1 MRDKETEHPNKQSP
15 EKLSLEKA
23 SSQKTQFPAL
33 LFELDSFLKELTT
46 RPGVYRMID
55 ANEIVIYV
63 GKAKNLKNR
72 VSSYFRKSGQSPKTI
87 VMVGQIAKI
96 EIAITHTESEALLL
110 ENNLIKTLKP
120 RYNILLRDDKSYPYI
135 FLSDKDDF
143 PRLAFH
149 RGARN
154 KKGRYFGP
162 YPNGHSVK
170 SSLNLLQKLFPVR
183 QCEDS
188 FYKNRSRACL
198 QYQIKRCKAPCVDLV
213 SEEEYAED
221 VRHTVLFLEGKS
233 NQVIDELVTGMEQ
246 AALKLEYEKA
256 AINRDQIASLRRL
269 QEKQYV
275 SNEKGDLDIIAIDY
289 QQGVAC
295 IQVFFVRDGLNLG
308 NKSFFPKN
316 AQHQSISELLS
327 AFIAQFYIS
336 SSKSDRFVPAAI
348 LVSHPFDDRQ
358 TIENILYEQSGHK
371 VAIKDKLRGER
382 ARWLQMAQT
391 NAQTALMSR
400 LSNRASVVKRFE
412 DLQDALKMES
422 MPERLECFDISH
434 SSGEAT
440 VASCVVFDQSGPLK
454 SDYRRFNIDNITP
467 GDDYAAMHQALTR
480 RYRRFSQLPGRK
492 DESQQSGAHKI
503 AAKLPDLL
511 VIDGGKGQVKQAR
524 EVMQALQ
531 ITSVQIIGITK
542 GEGRKAQLDTLLLS
556 ETNEKVI
563 LPSNS
568 KAMHLIQ
575 HIRDE
580 AHRFAITGHKN
591 RRAKARKTS
600 QLEKISG
607 LGPKRRQQ
615 LLRQFGGLQEVTRAG
630 VEDLAKISGI
640 SKLLAQKIYDHF
652 HH

>member
-492 DESQQSGAHKI
+492 DESQKSGAHKI

>member
-1 MRDKETEHPNKQSP
+1 MSDKPSKITIKNNIPSDESSSENEEQFS
-15 EKLSLEKA
+15 SL
-23 SSQKTQFPAL
+23 QFD
-33 LFELDSFLKELTT
+33 FNNFLKDLTT
-46 RPGVYRMID
+46 KPGVYRMID
-55 ANEIVIYV
+55 ANNVVIYV

-72 VSSYFRKSGQSPKTI
+72 VSSYFRKSGQSPKTT
-87 VMVGQIAKI
+87 VMVSQIANI
-96 EIAITHTESEALLL
+96 EILVTHTESEALLL

-135 FLSDKDDF
+135 FLSDQDEF

-149 RGARN
+149 RGARK

-213 SEEEYAED
+213 SKEEYAED

-233 NQVIDELVTGMEQ
+233 NQVIDELILAMDQ
-246 AALKLEYEKA
+246 AAEQLHYEKA
-256 AINRDQIASLRRL
+256 ALHRDQIANLRRL

-275 SNEKGDLDIIAIDY
+275 SNEKGDLDIIAIEY

-295 IQVFFVRDGLNLG
+295 IQLFFIRDGLNLG

-316 AQHQSISELLS
+316 ARHQNISDLLS

-336 SSKSDRFVPAAI
+336 STRSDRFIPTSI
-348 LVSHPFDDRQ
+348 LVSHPFEDRVIIE
-358 TIENILYEQSGHK
+358 TILHEQSGHK
-371 VAIKDKLRGER
+371 VEIRDKVRGDR

-400 LSNRASVVKRFE
+400 LSNRASVLKRFE
-412 DLQDALKMES
+412 DLQEVLKMDAL
-422 MPERLECFDISH
+422 PERLECFDISH

-454 SDYRRFNIDNITP
+454 TDYRRFNIDNITP

-480 RYRRFSQLPGRK
+480 RYRALKKATLTNG
-492 DESQQSGAHKI
+492 EG
-503 AAKLPDLL
+503 KLPDLL

-524 EVMQALQ
+524 EVLQ
-531 ITSVQIIGITK
+531 SLEITGVQIIGITK
-542 GEGRKAQLDTLLLS
+542 GEGRRAELDTLLLS

-563 LPSNS
+563 LPADS

-600 QLEKISG
+600 ELEKING
-607 LGPKRRQQ
+607 LGPKRRQV
-615 LLRQFGGLQEVTRAG
+615 LLKQFGGLQEVIRAG
-630 VEDLAKISGI
+630 VEDLAKINGI
-640 SKLLAQKIYDHF
+640 SKSLAQKIYDHF
-652 HH
+652 HS

>member
-1 MRDKETEHPNKQSP
+1 MTV
-15 EKLSLEKA
+15 
-23 SSQKTQFPAL
+23 SSDIDFQNSAIKFDIKP
-33 LFELDSFLKELTT
+33 FLQDLTT
-46 RPGVYRMID
+46 KPGVYRMID
-55 ANEIVIYV
+55 SSGVVIYV
-63 GKAKNLKNR
+63 GKAKNLKKR
-72 VSSYFRKSGQSPKTI
+72 VSSYFRKSGQSPKTT
-87 VMVGQIAKI
+87 VMVGQIANI
-96 EIAITHTESEALLL
+96 EIVVTHTESEALLL

-135 FLSDKDDF
+135 YLSDQDEY

-149 RGARN
+149 RGARK

-198 QYQIKRCKAPCVDLV
+198 QYQIKRCSAPCVDFV
-213 SEEEYAED
+213 SVEDYAQD
-221 VRHTVLFLEGKS
+221 VRHTILFLEGKS
-233 NQVIDELVTGMEQ
+233 NQVIDELVSRMDK
-246 AALKLEYEKA
+246 AAQDLEYEKA
-256 AINRDQIASLRRL
+256 AIYRDQIANLRRL

-275 SNEKGDLDIIAIDY
+275 SNEKGDLDVIAIEY

-295 IQVFFVRDGLNLG
+295 IQVFFIRDGLNLG

-316 AQHQSISELLS
+316 ARHQTISELLS

-336 SSKSDRFVPAAI
+336 TTKSVRFIPGTI
-348 LVSHPFDDRQ
+348 LVSHPFDDRE
-358 TIENILYEQSGHK
+358 IISSVLHEQSSHK
-371 VAIKDKLRGER
+371 VEIRDKVRGER
-382 ARWLQMAQT
+382 ARWLQMAQA
-391 NAQTALMSR
+391 NAQTALLSR
-400 LSNRASVVKRFE
+400 LANRASVVERFE
-412 DLQDALKMES
+412 ALQEALNMDAI
-422 MPERLECFDISH
+422 PERLECFDISH

-480 RYRRFSQLPGRK
+480 RYQKG
-492 DESQQSGAHKI
+492 QG
-503 AAKLPDLL
+503 KLPDLL

-524 EVMQALQ
+524 EVMEELQ
-531 ITSVQIIGITK
+531 ISFVQIIGITK
-542 GEGRKAQLDTLLLS
+542 GEGRKAELDTLLLS
-556 ETNEKVI
+556 ESNEKVI
-563 LPSNS
+563 LPPSS

-591 RRAKARKTS
+591 RRSKARKTS

-607 LGPKRRQQ
+607 LGPKRRQI
-615 LLRQFGGLQEVTRAG
+615 LLKQFGGLQEVSRAG
-630 VEDLAKISGI
+630 VEDLSRINGI
-640 SKLLAQKIYDHF
+640 SKSLAQKIYDHF
-652 HH
+652 HG

>member
-1 MRDKETEHPNKQSP
+1 MSDKPVSEPQTESSSNKKEYP
-15 EKLSLEKA
+15 A
-23 SSQKTQFPAL
+23 TQF
-33 LFELDSFLKELTT
+33 DSETFLQNLTT
-46 RPGVYRMID
+46 KPGVYRMID
-55 ANEIVIYV
+55 ANNVVIYV
-63 GKAKNLKNR
+63 GKAKNLKKR
-72 VSSYFRKSGQSPKTI
+72 VSSYFRKSGQSPKTT
-87 VMVGQIAKI
+87 VMAGQIAQI
-96 EIAITHTESEALLL
+96 EIIITHTESEALLL

-135 FLSDKDDF
+135 YLSDQDTF

-149 RGARN
+149 RGARK

-170 SSLNLLQKLFPVR
+170 NSLNLLQKLFPVR

-198 QYQIKRCKAPCVDLV
+198 QYQIKRCSAPCVDLV
-213 SEEEYAED
+213 SEADYAED

-233 NQVIDELVTGMEQ
+233 NQVIDELIVQMDH
-246 AALKLEYEKA
+246 AAQKLDYEKA
-256 AINRDQIASLRRL
+256 AVHRDQIVNLRRL

-275 SNEKGDLDIIAIDY
+275 SNEKGDLDVIAIEY
-289 QQGVAC
+289 EQGVAC
-295 IQVFFVRDGLNLG
+295 IQIFFIRDGLNLG

-316 AQHQSISELLS
+316 TRHQTISELLS
-327 AFIAQFYIS
+327 AFIAQFYITS
-336 SSKSDRFVPAAI
+336 SQSDRFVPATI
-348 LVSHPFDDRQ
+348 LVSHSFADQD
-358 TIENILYEQSGHK
+358 TIESILREQSSHK
-371 VAIKDKLRGER
+371 VEIRDKVRGDR
-382 ARWLQMAQT
+382 ARWLKMAQS
-391 NAQTALMSR
+391 NAQIALLSR
-400 LSNRASVVKRFE
+400 LSNRASVVERFE
-412 DLQDALKMES
+412 ALQEALDMDAI
-422 MPERLECFDISH
+422 PERLECFDISH

-480 RYRRFSQLPGRK
+480 RYIRLAKG
-492 DESQQSGAHKI
+492 ESNKGEG
-503 AAKLPDLL
+503 KLPDLL

-524 EVMQALQ
+524 EVMEELQ
-531 ITSVQIIGITK
+531 INSVQIIGITK
-542 GEGRKAQLDTLLLS
+542 GEGRKAELDTLLLS
-556 ETNEKVI
+556 DTNEKVI
-563 LPSNS
+563 LPANS

-607 LGPKRRQQ
+607 LGPKRRQL
-615 LLRQFGGLQEVTRAG
+615 LLRQFGGLQEVARAG
-630 VEDLAKISGI
+630 VEDLSQINGI
-640 SKLLAQKIYDHF
+640 SKALAQKVYDHF
-652 HH
+652 HG

>member
-1 MRDKETEHPNKQSP
+1 MCDKATESPNEQSS

-23 SSQKTQFPAL
+23 SSKKKQFPSL
-33 LFELDSFLKELTT
+33 QFELEAFLTDLTT

-55 ANEIVIYV
+55 ANDIVIYI

-72 VSSYFRKSGQSPKTI
+72 VSSYFRKSGQTPKTT
-87 VMVGQIAKI
+87 VMVSQIAQI
-96 EIAITHTESEALLL
+96 EIVITHTESEALLL

-135 FLSDKDDF
+135 FLSDKDNF

-213 SEEEYAED
+213 SKEEYAED

-233 NQVIDELVTGMEQ
+233 NQVIDELVAGMEK
-246 AALKLEYEKA
+246 AAQNLEYEKA
-256 AINRDQIASLRRL
+256 ATHRDQIAGLRRL

-275 SNEKGDLDIIAIDY
+275 SNEKGDLDIIAIEY

-295 IQVFFVRDGLNLG
+295 IQLFFVRDGLNLG

-336 SSKSDRFVPAAI
+336 ASRSDRFVPATI

-358 TIENILYEQSGHK
+358 IIESILHEQSGHK
-371 VAIKDKLRGER
+371 VEIRDKVRGER

-400 LSNRASVVKRFE
+400 LSNRASVLKRFE
-412 DLQDALKMES
+412 DLQDVLKMDS

-454 SDYRRFNIDNITP
+454 SAYRRFNIDNITP

-480 RYRRFSQLPGRK
+480 RYLRFSKVGSQKG
-492 DESQQSGAHKI
+492 ESKKGDY
-503 AAKLPDLL
+503 KLPDLL

-531 ITSVQIIGITK
+531 ISSVKIIGITK
-542 GEGRKAQLDTLLLS
+542 GEGRKAELDTLLLS

-568 KAMHLIQ
+568 RAMHLIQ

-591 RRAKARKTS
+591 RRAKTRKTS

-615 LLRQFGGLQEVTRAG
+615 LLKQFGGLQEVTRAG

>member
-1 MRDKETEHPNKQSP
+1 MLSIEEVPSQNKQTPSP
-15 EKLSLEKA
+15 D
-23 SSQKTQFPAL
+23 FPSL
-33 LFELDSFLKELTT
+33 LFDIDIFLKELTT

-72 VSSYFRKSGQSPKTI
+72 VSSYFRKSGQTPKTI
-87 VMVGQIAKI
+87 VMVSQIAKV
-96 EIAITHTESEALLL
+96 EIVITHTESEALLL

-135 FLSDKDDF
+135 FLSDKDTF

-198 QYQIKRCKAPCVDLV
+198 QHQIKRCKAPCVALV
-213 SEEEYAED
+213 SEEEYEED

-233 NQVIDELVTGMEQ
+233 NQVIDELIKGMEK
-246 AALKLEYEKA
+246 AAQNLEYEKA
-256 AINRDQIASLRRL
+256 ALHRDQIAGLRRL

-275 SNEKGDLDIIAIDY
+275 SNEKGDLDVIAIEY

-295 IQVFFVRDGLNLG
+295 IQLFFIRDGLNLG

-327 AFIAQFYIS
+327 AFIAQFYIV
-336 SSKSDRFVPAAI
+336 SSKSDRLIPNII
-348 LVSHPFDDRQ
+348 LVSHPFDDQKILEEILQ
-358 TIENILYEQSGHK
+358 TQSGHK
-371 VAIKDKLRGER
+371 VEIKDKVRSER
-382 ARWLQMAQT
+382 ARWLHMAQT

-400 LSNRASVVKRFE
+400 LSNRASVIKRFE
-412 DLQDALKMES
+412 DLQDALKMDR

-440 VASCVVFDQSGPLK
+440 VASCVVFDQLGPLK
-454 SDYRRFNIDNITP
+454 SDYRRFNIDNVTP
-467 GDDYAAMHQALTR
+467 GDDYAAMLQALTR
-480 RYRRFSQLPGRK
+480 RYRRFSQVNNQ
-492 DESQQSGAHKI
+492 ESQDNKI
-503 AAKLPDLL
+503 IEGKLPDLL

-524 EVMQALQ
+524 EVMQTLQ

-542 GEGRKAQLDTLLLS
+542 GEGRKAELDTLLLS

-615 LLRQFGGLQEVTRAG
+615 LLKQFGGLQEVARAG
-630 VEDLAKISGI
+630 VEDLAKINGI

-652 HH
+652 HS

>member
-1 MRDKETEHPNKQSP
+1 MSDKPVSEPQTESSSNKKEYP
-15 EKLSLEKA
+15 A
-23 SSQKTQFPAL
+23 TQF
-33 LFELDSFLKELTT
+33 DSETFLQNLTT
-46 RPGVYRMID
+46 KPGVYRMID
-55 ANEIVIYV
+55 ANNVVIYV
-63 GKAKNLKNR
+63 GKAKNLKKR
-72 VSSYFRKSGQSPKTI
+72 VSSYFRKSGQSPKTT
-87 VMVGQIAKI
+87 VMAGQIAQI
-96 EIAITHTESEALLL
+96 EIIITHTESEALLL

-135 FLSDKDDF
+135 YLSDQDTF

-149 RGARN
+149 RGARK

-170 SSLNLLQKLFPVR
+170 NSLNLLQKLFPVR

-198 QYQIKRCKAPCVDLV
+198 QYQIKRCSAPCVDLV
-213 SEEEYAED
+213 SEADYAED

-233 NQVIDELVTGMEQ
+233 NQVIDELIVQMDH
-246 AALKLEYEKA
+246 AAQKLDYEKA
-256 AINRDQIASLRRL
+256 AVHRDQIVNLRRL

-275 SNEKGDLDIIAIDY
+275 SNEKGDLDVIAIEY
-289 QQGVAC
+289 EQGVAC
-295 IQVFFVRDGLNLG
+295 IQIFFIRDGLNLG

-316 AQHQSISELLS
+316 TRHQTISELLS
-327 AFIAQFYIS
+327 AFIAQFYITS
-336 SSKSDRFVPAAI
+336 AQSDRFVPATI
-348 LVSHPFDDRQ
+348 LVSHSFADQD
-358 TIENILYEQSGHK
+358 TIESILREQSSHK
-371 VAIKDKLRGER
+371 VEIRDKVRGDR
-382 ARWLQMAQT
+382 ARWLKMAQS
-391 NAQTALMSR
+391 NAQIALLSR
-400 LSNRASVVKRFE
+400 LSNRASVVERFE
-412 DLQDALKMES
+412 ALQEALDMDAI
-422 MPERLECFDISH
+422 PERLECFDISH

-480 RYRRFSQLPGRK
+480 RYIRLAKG
-492 DESQQSGAHKI
+492 ESNKGEG
-503 AAKLPDLL
+503 KLPDLL

-524 EVMQALQ
+524 EVMEELQ
-531 ITSVQIIGITK
+531 INSVQIIGITK
-542 GEGRKAQLDTLLLS
+542 GEGRKAELDTLLLS
-556 ETNEKVI
+556 DTNEKVI
-563 LPSNS
+563 LPANS

-607 LGPKRRQQ
+607 LGPKRRQL
-615 LLRQFGGLQEVTRAG
+615 LLRQFGGLQEVARAG
-630 VEDLAKISGI
+630 VEDLSQINGI
-640 SKLLAQKIYDHF
+640 SKALAQKVYDHF
-652 HH
+652 HG

>member
-1 MRDKETEHPNKQSP
+1 MCDKATESPNEQSS

-23 SSQKTQFPAL
+23 SSKKKQFPSL
-33 LFELDSFLKELTT
+33 QFELEAFLTDLTT

-55 ANEIVIYV
+55 ANDIVIYI

-72 VSSYFRKSGQSPKTI
+72 VSSYFRKSGQTPKTT
-87 VMVGQIAKI
+87 VMVSQIAQI
-96 EIAITHTESEALLL
+96 EIVITHTESEALLL

-135 FLSDKDDF
+135 FLSDKDNF

-213 SEEEYAED
+213 SKEEYAED

-233 NQVIDELVTGMEQ
+233 NQVIDELVAGMEK
-246 AALKLEYEKA
+246 AAQNLEYEKA
-256 AINRDQIASLRRL
+256 ATHRDQIAGLRRL

-275 SNEKGDLDIIAIDY
+275 SNEKGDLDIIAIEY

-295 IQVFFVRDGLNLG
+295 IQLFFVRDGLNLG

-336 SSKSDRFVPAAI
+336 ASRSDRFVPATI

-358 TIENILYEQSGHK
+358 IIESILHEQSGHK
-371 VAIKDKLRGER
+371 VEIRDKVRGER

-412 DLQDALKMES
+412 DLQDVLKMDS

-454 SDYRRFNIDNITP
+454 SAYRRFNIDNITP

-480 RYRRFSQLPGRK
+480 RYLRFSKVGSQKG
-492 DESQQSGAHKI
+492 ESKKGDY
-503 AAKLPDLL
+503 KLPDLL

-531 ITSVQIIGITK
+531 ISSVKIIGITK
-542 GEGRKAQLDTLLLS
+542 GEGRKAELDTLLLS

-591 RRAKARKTS
+591 RRAKTRKTS

-615 LLRQFGGLQEVTRAG
+615 LLKQFGGLQEVTRAG

>member
-1 MRDKETEHPNKQSP
+1 MPDKPIKATETQLLSEKTSFQNEEQS
-15 EKLSLEKA
+15 LLV
-23 SSQKTQFPAL
+23 QFDH
-33 LFELDSFLKELTT
+33 DSFLKELTT
-46 RPGVYRMID
+46 KPGVYRMID
-55 ANEIVIYV
+55 ANNVVIYV

-72 VSSYFRKSGQSPKTI
+72 VSSYFRKSGQSPKTS
-87 VMVGQIAKI
+87 VMVNQIANI
-96 EIAITHTESEALLL
+96 EILITHTESEALLL

-135 FLSDKDDF
+135 FLSEQDEF

-149 RGARN
+149 RGARK

-170 SSLNLLQKLFPVR
+170 TSLNLLQKLFPVR

-213 SEEEYAED
+213 CKEEYAED

-233 NQVIDELVTGMEQ
+233 NQVIDELIVGMDQ
-246 AALKLEYEKA
+246 AAQQLHYEKA
-256 AINRDQIASLRRL
+256 AVHRDQIANLRRL

-275 SNEKGDLDIIAIDY
+275 SNEKGDLDIIAIEY

-295 IQVFFVRDGLNLG
+295 IQLFFIRDGLNLG

-316 AQHQSISELLS
+316 ARHQSISELLS

-336 SSKSDRFVPAAI
+336 SSKTDRFIPSTI
-348 LVSHPFDDRQ
+348 LVSHPFEDRVIIE
-358 TIENILYEQSGHK
+358 TILQEQSGHK
-371 VAIKDKLRGER
+371 VNIKDKVRGER
-382 ARWLQMAQT
+382 ARWLKMAQA

-400 LSNRASVVKRFE
+400 LSNRASVIKRFE
-412 DLQDALKMES
+412 DLQEVLKMDTL
-422 MPERLECFDISH
+422 PERLECFDISH

-440 VASCVVFDQSGPLK
+440 VASCVVFDQAGPLK
-454 SDYRRFNIDNITP
+454 TDYRRFNIDNITP
-467 GDDYAAMHQALTR
+467 GDDYAAMYQALTR
-480 RYRRFSQLPGRK
+480 RYRSFKNKELIKEG
-492 DESQQSGAHKI
+492 
-503 AAKLPDLL
+503 AKLPDLL

-524 EVMQALQ
+524 EVMEALK
-531 ITSVQIIGITK
+531 INTVQIIGITK
-542 GEGRKAQLDTLLLS
+542 GEGRKAELDTLLLS

-563 LPSNS
+563 LPPNS

-591 RRAKARKTS
+591 RRAKTRKTS
-600 QLEKISG
+600 PLEKISG
-607 LGPKRRQQ
+607 LGPKRRQ
-615 LLRQFGGLQEVTRAG
+615 LLLKQFGGLQEVTRAG
-630 VEDLAKISGI
+630 VEDLAIINGI
-640 SKLLAQKIYDHF
+640 SKALAQKIYDHF
-652 HH
+652 HS

>member
-1 MRDKETEHPNKQSP
+1 MSDKPSKITIKNNIPSDESSSENEEQFS
-15 EKLSLEKA
+15 SL
-23 SSQKTQFPAL
+23 QFD
-33 LFELDSFLKELTT
+33 FNHFLKDLTT
-46 RPGVYRMID
+46 KPGVYRMID
-55 ANEIVIYV
+55 ANNVVIYV

-72 VSSYFRKSGQSPKTI
+72 VSSYFRKSGQSPKTT
-87 VMVGQIAKI
+87 VMVSQIANI
-96 EIAITHTESEALLL
+96 EILITHTESEALLL

-135 FLSDKDDF
+135 FLSDQDEF

-149 RGARN
+149 RGARK

-213 SEEEYAED
+213 SKEEYAED

-233 NQVIDELVTGMEQ
+233 NQVIDELILAMDQ
-246 AALKLEYEKA
+246 AAEQLHYEKA
-256 AINRDQIASLRRL
+256 ALHRDQIANLRRL

-275 SNEKGDLDIIAIDY
+275 SNEKGDLDIIAIEY

-295 IQVFFVRDGLNLG
+295 IQLFFIRDGLNLG

-316 AQHQSISELLS
+316 ARHQNISELLS

-336 SSKSDRFVPAAI
+336 STRSDRFIPTSI
-348 LVSHPFDDRQ
+348 LVSHPFDDRE
-358 TIENILYEQSGHK
+358 TIETILHEQSGHK
-371 VAIKDKLRGER
+371 VEIRDKVRGDR

-400 LSNRASVVKRFE
+400 LSNRASVLKRFE
-412 DLQDALKMES
+412 DLQEVLKMDTL
-422 MPERLECFDISH
+422 PERLECFDISH

-454 SDYRRFNIDNITP
+454 TDYRRFNIDNITP

-480 RYRRFSQLPGRK
+480 RYRALKKATLTNG
-492 DESQQSGAHKI
+492 EG
-503 AAKLPDLL
+503 KLPDLL

-524 EVMQALQ
+524 EVLQ
-531 ITSVQIIGITK
+531 SLEITGVQIIGITK
-542 GEGRKAQLDTLLLS
+542 GEGRRAELDTLLLS

-563 LPSNS
+563 LPADS

-600 QLEKISG
+600 QLEKING
-607 LGPKRRQQ
+607 LGPKRRQ
-615 LLRQFGGLQEVTRAG
+615 LLLKQFGGLQEVIRAG
-630 VEDLAKISGI
+630 VEDLAKINGI
-640 SKLLAQKIYDHF
+640 SKSLAQKIYDHF
-652 HH
+652 HS

>member
-1 MRDKETEHPNKQSP
+1 MSDKPSKTISSSG
-15 EKLSLEKA
+15 SLKSEEP
-23 SSQKTQFPAL
+23 SSACQFDV
-33 LFELDSFLKELTT
+33 DSFLKDLTSK
-46 RPGVYRMID
+46 PGVYRMID
-55 ANEIVIYV
+55 ANNIVIYV
-63 GKAKNLKNR
+63 GKAKNLKKR
-72 VSSYFRKSGQSPKTI
+72 VSSYFRKSGQSPKTS
-87 VMVGQIAKI
+87 VMVNHIASI
-96 EIAITHTESEALLL
+96 EILITHTESEALLL

-135 FLSDKDDF
+135 YLSAQDDF

-149 RGARN
+149 RGARK

-213 SEEEYAED
+213 AKEEYAED

-233 NQVIDELVTGMEQ
+233 NQVIDELIVSMDQ
-246 AALKLEYEKA
+246 AAQQLHYEKA
-256 AINRDQIASLRRL
+256 AVHRDQIANLRRL

-275 SNEKGDLDIIAIDY
+275 SNEQGDLDIIAIDY

-316 AQHQSISELLS
+316 ARHQTISELLS

-336 SSKSDRFVPAAI
+336 SSRADRLIPSSI
-348 LVSHPFDDRQ
+348 LVSHPFADRPI
-358 TIENILYEQSGHK
+358 IESILHDQSGHK
-371 VAIKDKLRGER
+371 VEIRDKVRGER

-391 NAQTALMSR
+391 NAKSALMSR
-400 LSNRASVVKRFE
+400 LSNRASVIKRFE
-412 DLQDALKMES
+412 ELQDVLKMDNL
-422 MPERLECFDISH
+422 PERLECFDISH

-454 SDYRRFNIDNITP
+454 TDYRRFNINNITP

-480 RYRRFSQLPGRK
+480 RYQPFSRQ
-492 DESQQSGAHKI
+492 ESSKKNE
-503 AAKLPDLL
+503 AKLPDLL
-511 VIDGGKGQVKQAR
+511 VIDGGKGQVKQAMD
-524 EVMQALQ
+524 VMSALH
-531 ITSVQIIGITK
+531 INSVQIIGITK
-542 GEGRKAQLDTLLLS
+542 GEGRKAELDTLLLS

-563 LPSNS
+563 LPANS

-607 LGPKRRQQ
+607 LGPKRRQ
-615 LLRQFGGLQEVTRAG
+615 LLLKQFGGLQEVTRAG
-630 VEDLAKISGI
+630 VEDLAKINGI
-640 SKLLAQKIYDHF
+640 SKSLAQKIYDHF
-652 HH
+652 HS

>member
-1 MRDKETEHPNKQSP
+1 MCDKATESPNEQSS

-23 SSQKTQFPAL
+23 SSKKKQFPSL
-33 LFELDSFLKELTT
+33 EFELEAFLTDLTT

-55 ANEIVIYV
+55 ANDIVIYI

-72 VSSYFRKSGQSPKTI
+72 VSSYFRKSGQTPKTT
-87 VMVGQIAKI
+87 VMVSQIAKI
-96 EIAITHTESEALLL
+96 EIVITHTESEALLL

-135 FLSDKDDF
+135 FLSDKDNF

-213 SEEEYAED
+213 SKEEYAED

-233 NQVIDELVTGMEQ
+233 NQVIDELVAGMEK
-246 AALKLEYEKA
+246 AAQNLEYEKA
-256 AINRDQIASLRRL
+256 ATYRDQIAGLRRL

-275 SNEKGDLDIIAIDY
+275 SNEKGDLDIIAIEY

-295 IQVFFVRDGLNLG
+295 IQLFFVRDGLNLG

-336 SSKSDRFVPAAI
+336 ASRSDRFVPATI
-348 LVSHPFDDRQ
+348 LVSQPFDDRQ
-358 TIENILYEQSGHK
+358 IIENILHEQSGHK
-371 VAIKDKLRGER
+371 VEIRDKVRGER

-412 DLQDALKMES
+412 DLQDVLKMDS

-454 SDYRRFNIDNITP
+454 SAYRRFNIDNITP

-480 RYRRFSQLPGRK
+480 RYLRFSKVGSQKG
-492 DESQQSGAHKI
+492 ESKKGDY
-503 AAKLPDLL
+503 KLPDLL

-531 ITSVQIIGITK
+531 ISSVKIIGITK
-542 GEGRKAQLDTLLLS
+542 GEGRKAELDTLLLS

-591 RRAKARKTS
+591 RRAKTRKTS

-615 LLRQFGGLQEVTRAG
+615 LLKQFGGLQEVTRAG